1 MSINFPFPSHLS
13 VIPADLLS
21 STLCDITEKVFVSGE
36 TINQEIENKNR
47 TIATKTCQL
56 FNLPPYK
63 DEQCRKNT
71 KTSCL
76 SRKAMGNQLNAY

>member
-36 TINQEIENKNR
+36 TINQEIENKNK

-56 FNLPPYK
+56 FNLPPLK
-63 DEQCRKNT
+63 KSSVEKIQKRVV
-71 KTSCL
+71 
-76 SRKAMGNQLNAY
+76 